1 MTEESTNPTN
11 EENSTVEKKREILTL
26 PKKDG
31 EGKED
36 IASQL
41 ENYKK
46 GMLKYKSEKKELEGE
61 LAIFKA
67 QQKEAEEKELAEKGE
82 YKKLLEAKQKELA
95 DLNSSIEKER
105 ASRKKDNL
113 LNKIRLKAQEN
124 GANDVDDITRF
135 LNVDEL
141 LDSDDE
147 AINEKFNQLK
157 EKKSYLFSDKK
168 KSSASDENNSVFSGG
183 DKKPKSFSDALSMAM
198 KGKAF

>member
-1 MTEESTNPTN
+1 MTEESTNQTN
-11 EENSTVEKKREILTL
+11 EENSIVEKNREILTL
-26 PKKDG
+26 PKKDSDK
-31 EGKED
+31 KE
-36 IASQL
+36 ASQDD
-41 ENYKK
+41 YKS
-46 GMLKYKSEKKELEGE
+46 GMLKYKGENKALKEKVAEFER
-61 LAIFKA
+61 I
-67 QQKEAEEKELAEKGE
+67 QKEAKEKELAEKGE
-82 YKKLLEAKQKELA
+82 YKELLEAKQKELA
-95 DLNSSIEKER
+95 DLNSSIEKEK

-113 LNKIRLKAQEN
+113 LNKIRLKAQKE

-141 LDSDDE
+141 LNSDDE

-183 DKKPKSFSDALSMAM
+183 DKKPKSFSDAYNMAI

>member
-36 IASQL
+36 MASQL
-41 ENYKK
+41 ENFKK

-67 QQKEAEEKELAEKGE
+67 QQKEAKEKELAEEGKYRE
-82 YKKLLEAKQKELA
+82 LLEEKKKELA
-95 DLNSSIEKER
+95 ELNSNIEKER
-105 ASRKKDNL
+105 ATRKRDNL
-113 LNKIRLKAQEN
+113 LNKIRLKAQKE

-141 LDSDDE
+141 LNSDDE

-168 KSSASDENNSVFSGG
+168 KSATDENNSVFTSSE
-183 DKKPKSFSDALSMAM
+183 KPKITGF
-198 KGKAF
+198 